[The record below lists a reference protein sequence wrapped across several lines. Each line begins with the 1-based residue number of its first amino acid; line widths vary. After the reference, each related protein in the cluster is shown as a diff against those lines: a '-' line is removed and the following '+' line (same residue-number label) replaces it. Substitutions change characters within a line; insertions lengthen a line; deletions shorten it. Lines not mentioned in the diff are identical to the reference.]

1 MDSKDSAMDSKDSKD
16 SAMDTVVRI
25 PVGIAILDFRFY
37 FKFSTGI

>member
-1 MDSKDSAMDSKDSKD
+1 MDSKDSAKDSKD